1 MVDGFHIHIQNRT
14 MKPHANVLSGA
25 GRGSKGSDGGGGLAN
40 KYPLYNKY
48 ILIKIFL
55 MFFICFY

>member
-1 MVDGFHIHIQNRT
+1 
-14 MKPHANVLSGA
+14 MKPHANVSSGA

-48 ILIKIFL
+48 ILIKIF
-55 MFFICFY
+55 

>member
-48 ILIKIFL
+48 ILIKIF
-55 MFFICFY
+55 